1 MIENKGKRLSTLG
14 FGIPNLLKFGG
25 VGYFPEEF
33 IKDFRYQGMTALE
46 IKRDLMR
53 SGTDIDGDVIGR
65 WTDKTKSPELMYFV
79 NLKDNIFH
87 KYIMDDSLDGIFSST
102 EDVIFN
108 YPDKTEDDK
117 KER

>member
-1 MIENKGKRLSTLG
+1 MRESKRLSTLG
-14 FGIPNLLKFGG
+14 FGIPNLLKFGN

-33 IKDFRYQGMTALE
+33 IKDFGYQEMTALE

-53 SGTDIDGDVIGR
+53 SGMDIDGDVIGG

-79 NLKDNIFH
+79 SLKDNIFH